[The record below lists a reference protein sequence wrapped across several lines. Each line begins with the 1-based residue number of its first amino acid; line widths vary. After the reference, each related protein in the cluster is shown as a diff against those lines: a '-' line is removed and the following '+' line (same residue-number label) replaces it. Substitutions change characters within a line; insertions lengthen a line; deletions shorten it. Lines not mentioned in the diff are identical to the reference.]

1 MSGLGDSNITM
12 EPYINC
18 LSLTRKLISFNT
30 INPPGQERDCAE
42 YLARLLEDGGFN
54 VTLYEFSERRTSLIA
69 QIGSYGDK
77 APICFAGH
85 MDTVPLGGNRLEKD
99 PFSGEVDGDKVFGRG
114 SSDMKGGLAAMV
126 VAALRLANIANRKAG
141 ITLVCTASEETGCQ
155 GAHHLAKLGNALREA
170 GVLLIGE
177 PTSNYPLVGHKGAL
191 WLEVST
197 SGVTAHGSMPEQGE
211 NAIYKA
217 AQIVTQ
223 LQAYKFDI
231 SPHPLLGAP
240 SLNVGTISGGM
251 NINSV
256 PDRAVIGVDIRTIP
270 DQRNR
275 DVYENLQS
283 YLGQEVEIERI
294 VDAGSIITE
303 PGHDWVQEVFDIMEP
318 FCRKRPVARGVTYFT
333 DASVLTP
340 AFGNPPTLIL
350 GPGEPAMAHKL
361 DEFCYIPKIEEA
373 VEAYVKIGNKWCG

>member
-1 MSGLGDSNITM
+1 M
-12 EPYINC
+12 EPYENC

-30 INPPGQERDCAE
+30 VNPPGQEYDCAE
-42 YLARLLEDGGFN
+42 YLASLLEDGGFK

-85 MDTVPLGGNRLEKD
+85 MDTVPLGGKRWEKD

-126 VAALRLANIANRKAG
+126 VAALRLANIANRNAG
-141 ITLVCTASEETGCQ
+141 ITLVCTSSEETGCQ
-155 GAHHLAKLGNALREA
+155 GAHHLARLGNALGEA
-170 GVLLIGE
+170 GALLIGE

-217 AQIVTQ
+217 AQVVTQ

-240 SLNVGTISGGM
+240 TLNVGTISGGM

-294 VDAGSIITE
+294 VDAGSIISE
-303 PGHDWVQEVFDIMEP
+303 PGHEWVQDVFDIMEP

-361 DEFCYIPKIEEA
+361 DEFCYISKIEEA

>member
-1 MSGLGDSNITM
+1 M

-18 LSLTRKLISFNT
+18 LSLTRKLLSFNT
-30 INPPGQERDCAE
+30 VNPPGQERDCAE
-42 YLARLLEDGGFN
+42 YLARLLEDGGFK

-85 MDTVPLGGNRLEKD
+85 MDTVPLGGNRWEKD

-155 GAHHLAKLGNALREA
+155 GAHHLAKLGNALRDA
-170 GVLLIGE
+170 GALLIAE

-217 AQIVTQ
+217 AQVVTQ

-240 SLNVGTISGGM
+240 TLNVGTISGGM

-303 PGHDWVQEVFDIMEP
+303 SGHEWVQEVFDIMEP

-361 DEFCYIPKIEEA
+361 DEFCYISKIEEA

>member
-1 MSGLGDSNITM
+1 M
-12 EPYINC
+12 EPYENC

-30 INPPGQERDCAE
+30 VNPPGQERDCAE
-42 YLARLLEDGGFN
+42 YLARLLEDGGFK

-85 MDTVPLGGNRLEKD
+85 MDTVPLGANRWEKD

-126 VAALRLANIANRKAG
+126 VAALRLANIANRNAG
-141 ITLVCTASEETGCQ
+141 ITLVCTSSEETGCQ
-155 GAHHLAKLGNALREA
+155 GAHHLARLGNALGEA
-170 GVLLIGE
+170 GALLIGE

-217 AQIVTQ
+217 AQVVTQ

-240 SLNVGTISGGM
+240 TLNVGTISGGM

-294 VDAGSIITE
+294 VDAGSIISE
-303 PGHDWVQEVFDIMEP
+303 PGHEWVQDVFDIMEP

-361 DEFCYIPKIEEA
+361 DEFCYISKIEEA

>member
-1 MSGLGDSNITM
+1 M
-12 EPYINC
+12 EPYENC

-30 INPPGQERDCAE
+30 VNPPGQEYDCAE
-42 YLARLLEDGGFN
+42 YLASLLEDGGFK

-85 MDTVPLGGNRLEKD
+85 MDTVPLGGKRWEKD

-126 VAALRLANIANRKAG
+126 VAALRLANIANRNAG
-141 ITLVCTASEETGCQ
+141 ITLVCTSSEETGCQ
-155 GAHHLAKLGNALREA
+155 GAHHLARLGNALGEA
-170 GVLLIGE
+170 GALLIGE

-217 AQIVTQ
+217 AQVVTQ

-240 SLNVGTISGGM
+240 TLNVGTISGGM

-303 PGHDWVQEVFDIMEP
+303 PGHEWVQEVFDIMEP

-361 DEFCYIPKIEEA
+361 DEF
-373 VEAYVKIGNKWCG
+373 

>member
-1 MSGLGDSNITM
+1 M
-12 EPYINC
+12 EPYKNC

-30 INPPGQERDCAE
+30 VNPPGQERDCAE
-42 YLARLLEDGGFN
+42 YLASLLEDGGFK

-85 MDTVPLGGNRLEKD
+85 MDTVPLGGNRWEKD

-155 GAHHLAKLGNALREA
+155 GAHHLARLGNALGEA
-170 GVLLIGE
+170 GALLIGE

-191 WLEVST
+191 WLEVRT

-217 AQIVTQ
+217 AQVVTQ

-240 SLNVGTISGGM
+240 TLNVGTISGGM

-270 DQRNR
+270 DQTNR
-275 DVYENLQS
+275 DIYENLQS
-283 YLGQEVEIERI
+283 YLGQEVKIERI

-303 PGHDWVQEVFDIMEP
+303 PGHEWVQDVFDIMEP

-361 DEFCYIPKIEEA
+361 DEFCYISKIEEA
-373 VEAYVKIGNKWCG
+373 VEAYVKIGSKWCE

>member
-1 MSGLGDSNITM
+1 M
-12 EPYINC
+12 EPYKNC

-30 INPPGQERDCAE
+30 VNPPGQERDCAE
-42 YLARLLEDGGFN
+42 YLASLLEDGGFK

-85 MDTVPLGGNRLEKD
+85 MDTVPLGGKRWEKD

-141 ITLVCTASEETGCQ
+141 ITLVCTASEETGCK
-155 GAHHLAKLGNALREA
+155 GAHHLARLGNALGEA
-170 GVLLIGE
+170 GALLIGE

-217 AQIVTQ
+217 AQVVTQ

-240 SLNVGTISGGM
+240 TLNVGTISGGM

-275 DVYENLQS
+275 DIYENLQS
-283 YLGQEVEIERI
+283 YLGQEVKIERI

-303 PGHDWVQEVFDIMEP
+303 PGHEWVQEVFDIMEP

-361 DEFCYIPKIEEA
+361 DEFCYISKIEEA
-373 VEAYVKIGNKWCG
+373 VEAYVKIGDKWCG

>member
-1 MSGLGDSNITM
+1 M

-30 INPPGQERDCAE
+30 VNPPGQERDCAQ
-42 YLARLLEDGGFN
+42 YLARLLEDGGFK

-69 QIGSYGDK
+69 HIGSSGDK
-77 APICFAGH
+77 APICLAGH
-85 MDTVPLGGNRLEKD
+85 MDTVPLGGNRWEKD
-99 PFSGEVDGDKVFGRG
+99 PFSGEVDGGKVFGRG
-114 SSDMKGGLAAMV
+114 SSDMKGGLSAMV
-126 VAALRLANIANRKAG
+126 VAALRLANRAKRKAG

-155 GAHHLAKLGNALREA
+155 GAHHLANLGNGLREA
-170 GVLLIGE
+170 GALLIGE

-217 AQIVTQ
+217 AQVVTQ

-231 SPHPLLGAP
+231 FPHPLLGAP
-240 SLNVGTISGGM
+240 TLNVGTISGGM

-283 YLGQEVEIERI
+283 YLGQDVEIERI

-303 PGHDWVQEVFDIMEP
+303 PEHEWVQEVFDIMEP

-361 DEFCYIPKIEEA
+361 DEFCYISKIEEA
-373 VEAYVKIGNKWCG
+373 VEAYVKIGSKWCG